1 MKPSCPELT
10 PNDPGARV
18 RVLVVEDHRPLA
30 DLVAEGLADHGH
42 RRRVAYDEAE
52 GERVIVTLR

>member
-10 PNDPGARV
+10 PSDPDARV

-30 DLVAEGLADHGH
+30 DLVAEGLADQGIAD
-42 RRRVAYDEAE
+42 VAYVGAE
-52 GERVIVTLR
+52 GERGIVTLR